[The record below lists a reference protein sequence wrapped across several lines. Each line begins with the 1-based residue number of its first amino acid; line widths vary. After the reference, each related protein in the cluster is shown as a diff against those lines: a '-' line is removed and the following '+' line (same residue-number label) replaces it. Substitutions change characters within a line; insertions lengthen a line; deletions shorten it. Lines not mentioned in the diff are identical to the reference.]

1 MSRAS
6 RGSIAHSA
14 RRRRGLAVAC
24 FMCVLQLGLKADLSD
39 FEQGTNAYG
48 SGRSIGG
55 VYSCTPRSIWLPQLH
70 TLVCTCDTEFT
81 MSMYFAR
88 YVATV
93 IGMSGGNG
101 GLHIPNVYVN
111 SPDSV
116 RNNHGIPIRDPPTP
130 REIPP
135 RLPPEPKPSPPLE
148 SRSVTPR
155 QLTTSTHPRSN
166 MKV

>member
-1 MSRAS
+1 MSCPEHLG
-6 RGSIAHSA
+6 GSIAHSA
-14 RRRRGLAVAC
+14 RRRLAVAY
-24 FMCVLQLGLKADLSD
+24 FMRVLPLGLKADLSD
-39 FEQGTNAYG
+39 FEQGTYAYG

-70 TLVCTCDTEFT
+70 ALIRTWDTEFT

-111 SPDSV
+111 SPECLRALV
-116 RNNHGIPIRDPPTP
+116 Y
-130 REIPP
+130 
-135 RLPPEPKPSPPLE
+135 
-148 SRSVTPR
+148 
-155 QLTTSTHPRSN
+155 
-166 MKV
+166 